1 MAEGILRPRSTGQ
14 NKAGPFPL
22 GFLTVKE
29 APASPGH
36 RGRSAWFAGLVP
48 QLRCNQKHTPLLGC
62 LSRSQPPEGGCIHT
76 LTHTED
82 PLHAFVAGI
91 GSLDLSSG
99 NLAADWLSN
108 LFRVRRHERIHTQDA

>member
-14 NKAGPFPL
+14 KKAGPLPL

-29 APASPGH
+29 APASPGR
-36 RGRSAWFAGLVP
+36 RGGPVRFAGRVP
-48 QLRCNQKHTPLLGC
+48 QLHRNQKHTPLLGC
-62 LSRSQPPEGGCIHT
+62 LSCSQPPEGGCIHT

-82 PLHAFVAGI
+82 SPHAFVAGI
-91 GSLDLSSG
+91 GILDLSLR

-108 LFRVRRHERIHTQDA
+108 LLKVKRHERTHTQDA